1 MKTGIFIFGET
12 LYVMQPDFMK
22 VCFAL
27 VNCLLIISTRF
38 FPWACLREGG
48 GSQVGEITYGRSPN
62 LTYERDHIKMRDY
75 MERQVTPP
83 QQVTSATWGPPPP
96 RKQALRQNRSSE
108 TVKWDQFGF

>member
-1 MKTGIFIFGET
+1 MKTGIFILSET

-27 VNCLLIISTRF
+27 VNCLLIISKRF

-75 MERQVTPP
+75 MERQVT
-83 QQVTSATWGPPPP
+83 SATWGPPPP
-96 RKQALRQNRSSE
+96 RIQALSQNRSSE
-108 TVKWDQFGF
+108 TVKWD

>member
-27 VNCLLIISTRF
+27 SKRF

-83 QQVTSATWGPPPP
+83 
-96 RKQALRQNRSSE
+96 
-108 TVKWDQFGF
+108 

>member
-1 MKTGIFIFGET
+1 MKTGIFIFGVT

-27 VNCLLIISTRF
+27 VNCLLIISKRF

-62 LTYERDHIKMRDY
+62 LTYKCDHIKIRFY
-75 MERQVTPP
+75 GKAGYPTLAGYLTYLGSP
-83 QQVTSATWGPPPP
+83 TST
-96 RKQALRQNRSSE
+96 
-108 TVKWDQFGF
+108 

>member
-1 MKTGIFIFGET
+1 MFDYFYQYEKKSNEVVPCYMKTGIFIFGET

-27 VNCLLIISTRF
+27 VNCLLIISKRF

-83 QQVTSATWGPPPP
+83 
-96 RKQALRQNRSSE
+96 
-108 TVKWDQFGF
+108 